1 MGLCCQSNDPGV
13 LPAERL
19 GTNCVGGW
27 VGQRASREECG
38 IYRTH
43 GARSL
48 DLPDRSESLY
58 GLRFPDP
65 IIQWVQEIKRP
76 KGETENQQ

>member
-1 MGLCCQSNDPGV
+1 MGLCCQSNAPWV

-27 VGQRASREECG
+27 VGLRASLEECG

-43 GARSL
+43 GTGSL

-58 GLRFPDP
+58 ELRFPDST
-65 IIQWVQEIKRP
+65 IQLVPEIKRP
-76 KGETENQQ
+76 KCETENQQ